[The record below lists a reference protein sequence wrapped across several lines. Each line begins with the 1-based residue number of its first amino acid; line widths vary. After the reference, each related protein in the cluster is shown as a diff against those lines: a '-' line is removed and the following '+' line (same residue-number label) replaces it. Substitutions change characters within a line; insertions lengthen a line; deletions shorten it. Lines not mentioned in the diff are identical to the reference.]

1 MPLVKL
7 EIVYLPIRKVFP
19 IIDETL
25 VRERDYYF
33 ELSGFLNTVNI
44 ILCELHIFIFSSV
57 FKL

>member
-33 ELSGFLNTVNI
+33 ELSGFLNTVN
-44 ILCELHIFIFSSV
+44 FM
-57 FKL
+57 